1 MGTCFSSSS
10 GMDVIT
16 PKQMVTDVDDDLVL
30 TQHDHRSPVTPVGMK
45 RIKTQDGDFSNML
58 NESNGSASTVKLNL
72 ERSSLSFNNNQTAV
86 GMKRVLTNESLTGS
100 STCLDIYSIESQ
112 GSVLDTSMAIQTL
125 ETSIP
130 LLFAGKTKKGI
141 SPNQPS
147 KPNQDSFLMQHHQ
160 KTQSMIVAVFD
171 GHGQFGHH
179 VSVYCKEYIAS
190 KLPQHSAFATDL
202 KIAIN
207 DVILEVEKV
216 MLQESGLDTVF
227 SGTTM
232 TLMVIREGK
241 VTIAN
246 LGDSRAVLGMELIPQ
261 KSESES
267 KESEPFSAI
276 KVLPLSVD
284 HKPETPNEA
293 SRIINHGGRVTVVNG
308 CGRVY
313 LATADVPG
321 LAMSR
326 SLGDFV
332 AHKAGVSS
340 IPDIF
345 EYTWEDLYSRYDK
358 LQDHVD
364 GGKIRLSLMV
374 ATDGVFD
381 MMSNEDAMDISLKN
395 WVNDIT
401 ETSPPSSIPPLPS
414 LFYPYLM
421 TGVLLTPLRYSM
433 IPNHNST

>member
-1 MGTCFSSSS
+1 MGACFSSS
-10 GMDVIT
+10 GNKDVIT
-16 PKQMVTDVDDDLVL
+16 PKQMITDVDDDLVL
-30 TQHDHRSPVTPVGMK
+30 TQHDHRSAVTPVGMTRTK
-45 RIKTQDGDFSNML
+45 AQDGDFVDVL
-58 NESNGSASTVKLNL
+58 NESNGSASTLKLTL
-72 ERSSLSFNNNQTAV
+72 ERSAQGVNNQPTAV

-100 STCLDIYSIESQ
+100 STCFDIYSIESQ
-112 GSVLDTSMAIQTL
+112 GSVLDTSMAIQTR
-125 ETSIP
+125 ETNIP
-130 LLFAGKTKKGI
+130 LLFAGKTKKGM
-141 SPNQPS
+141 SPNQPT

-190 KLPQHSAFATDL
+190 KLPQHNTFATDL
-202 KIAIN
+202 RKAIN
-207 DVILEVEKV
+207 ETILEIEKV

-232 TLMVIREGK
+232 TLMIVREDK

-246 LGDSRAVLGMELIPQ
+246 IGDSRAVLGMEMILS
-261 KSESES
+261 KTESET
-267 KESEPFSAI
+267 KEMEPFSLI
-276 KVLPLSVD
+276 KVIPLSID
-284 HKPETPNEA
+284 HKPEMPEEA

-345 EYTWEDLYSRYDK
+345 EYTWEDLYSRFDD
-358 LQDHVD
+358 LQDHID

-381 MMSNEDAMDISLKN
+381 MMSNENAVDIALKN
-395 WVNDIT
+395 WV
-401 ETSPPSSIPPLPS
+401 SMVLQKLPFYFLSYLS
-414 LFYPYLM
+414 LCDNPM
-421 TGVLLTPLRYSM
+421 LRF
-433 IPNHNST
+433 IL